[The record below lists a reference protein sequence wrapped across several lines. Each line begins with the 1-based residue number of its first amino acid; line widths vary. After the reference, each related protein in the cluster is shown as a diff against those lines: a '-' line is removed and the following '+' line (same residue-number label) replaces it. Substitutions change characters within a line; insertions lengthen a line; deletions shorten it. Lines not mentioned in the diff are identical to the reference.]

1 MTPIICV
8 SRGSQSRGKAL
19 AEELARRLDC
29 AVLSREDLIEAAIA
43 EGIQVGKL
51 ETSMMNVR
59 AFTERLARERDH
71 YLAFST
77 AYLCEKAM
85 QGPLVYHGRTGHL
98 LLRGVGHVM
107 RVRVIADDEYRIK
120 VTMRDLGL
128 DREKARRYLAA
139 VEDDRRTWVRSMYG
153 VSWEDASQYDVTVS
167 VERMTVENTA
177 FALVGMAQLPEF
189 QMTPAT
195 KRAMEELYLTARA
208 RLRLARDARTAH
220 ADFRVRS
227 NAGIVTVTHLPK
239 DLDIADAV
247 PQVLGGLEGMAQL
260 FTTVA
265 ATNILWVQEAFDS
278 ASETFGEIVEIARKW
293 NAAVELVQFEPGSGP
308 DGVTAAA
315 AAEPL
320 TAPPGGIEEDGEQ
333 EPEDR
338 SGFRTTLNALAREGR
353 SGGGRRVHGERADLL
368 TTCCGSVE
376 YSLVVVGSLFL
387 SRGAAVRQRLAREL
401 QDAIGSRLRV
411 PVVTAEDLR
420 SRYLFGSHDVF
431 RLVAFTAVVTI
442 LYLLV
447 FLHQGPILGFLSGNW
462 ADGGWLVR
470 MTVATAVFAF
480 VPLVA
485 YVLGDVM
492 RVLMKLIKME

>member
-1 MTPIICV
+1 MSPIICV

-59 AFTERLARERDH
+59 TFTERLARERDH

-98 LLRGVGHVM
+98 LLRGVSHVM

-189 QMTPAT
+189 QITPAS
-195 KRAMEELYLTARA
+195 KRAMAELYLTARA

-220 ADFRVRS
+220 VDFRVRS
-227 NAGIVTVTHLPK
+227 NAGVVTVTHLPK
-239 DLDIADAV
+239 DLDVADAV
-247 PQVLGGLEGMAQL
+247 PRVLAGLEGMAEL
-260 FTTVA
+260 STTVA

-293 NAAVELVQFEPGSGP
+293 NAAVELVQFEPGSGHDEATAEP
-308 DGVTAAA
+308 DDSLAAA
-315 AAEPL
+315 
-320 TAPPGGIEEDGEQ
+320 PGGIEEDGAQ

-338 SGFRTTLNALAREGR
+338 GGFRATLNALAREGR

-376 YSLVVVGSLFL
+376 YSLVVLGALFL

-411 PVVTAEDLR
+411 PVVTTDDLR
-420 SRYLFGSHDVF
+420 SRYLFGSHDVL
-431 RLVAFTAVVTI
+431 RLVAFSAVVAI
-442 LYLLV
+442 LYLFV
-447 FLHQGPILGFLSGNW
+447 FLNQEPILGFLSGRW
-462 ADGGWLVR
+462 ADGGWLGR
-470 MTVATAVFAF
+470 SAVAAAVFAF